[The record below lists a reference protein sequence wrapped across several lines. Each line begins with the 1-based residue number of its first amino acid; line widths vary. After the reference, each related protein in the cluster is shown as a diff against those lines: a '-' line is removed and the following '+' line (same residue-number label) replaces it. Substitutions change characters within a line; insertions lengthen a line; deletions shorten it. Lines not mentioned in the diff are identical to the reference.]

1 MTKLVPMVY
10 PDEVV
15 QPDFKGFGVGVVY
28 EESAKN
34 LIYSCASDFNKS
46 D

>member
-34 LIYSCASDFNKS
+34 LI
-46 D
+46 